1 MLVPKC
7 RLSAFCLM
15 SVALLG
21 VPVAMAASDSLVCLN
36 TATKL
41 EVGILVTDDTL
52 LAAHLACERAKERAS
67 DGVTLMKLVVAS
79 GAIDDE
85 YRRRT
90 ASIIEDLTRRPER
103 LGQLKAGSGQPL
115 FSR

>member
-67 DGVTLMKLVVAS
+67 DG
-79 GAIDDE
+79 
-85 YRRRT
+85 
-90 ASIIEDLTRRPER
+90 PER